1 MQLKNAEELSDCRL
15 QITDYRL
22 QITDCKLQ
30 IRFAAAFGGADWF
43 FKSERYRLR
52 TLLDVSPNQM
62 LFLAN
67 LSQTSF

>member
-1 MQLKNAEELSDCRL
+1 MLLKSEEELSDC
-15 QITDYRL
+15 RL

-52 TLLDVSPNQM
+52 TLLDVSLNQM
-62 LFLAN
+62 RFHAN
-67 LSQTSF
+67 LSLTLF